1 MAHLRTPTS
10 RPDAGRDAAEARRSR
25 SGRSDAAFFRTDL
38 GDRQDQILALLRARG
53 LRFRDG
59 SRWREATKTQVHRI
73 GEATVA

>member
-1 MAHLRTPTS
+1 MAHPRTPTTS
-10 RPDAGRDAAEARRSR
+10 LDEGRGETKACRPR
-25 SGRSDAAFFRTDL
+25 SGRSEATFLRTGL

-59 SRWREATKTQVHRI
+59 SRWREATTSQVHRI